1 MEHAPEGIIM
11 SVAKQTPPQVDGD
24 FYSILATMSE
34 EDQALV
40 RRVRAFLESEVA
52 PIINDYWFRDEF
64 PH

>member
-1 MEHAPEGIIM
+1 M